1 MQIHCPMCHNE
12 KSFIVPVWVRATFR
26 FNDDDTMSLLHTRFL
41 EPVEE
46 KLIGGQV
53 KCAVCKSYAV
63 LNAYANQ
70 QALEQQTLEA
80 L

>member
-1 MQIHCPMCHNE
+1 MQIRCPKCDNE

-26 FNDDDTMSLLHTRFL
+26 FNDDDTISLLHTRFL

-63 LNAYANQ
+63 LEMENEQ

>member
-1 MQIHCPMCHNE
+1 MQIRCPQCQNE

-63 LNAYANQ
+63 LEMES
-70 QALEQQTLEA
+70 EQQTMEQQTMEA

>member
-1 MQIHCPMCHNE
+1 MQISCPNCQNE

-26 FNDDDTMSLLHTRFL
+26 FNDDDTISLLHTRFL

-63 LNAYANQ
+63 LETEP
-70 QALEQQTLEA
+70 EQQTMEQQTMEA

>member
-1 MQIHCPMCHNE
+1 MQIRCPHCNNE
-12 KSFIVPVWVRATFR
+12 KSFIVPVWIRATFR
-26 FNDDDTMSLLHTRFL
+26 FNDDDTISLLHTRFL
-41 EPVEE
+41 EPIEE

-53 KCAVCKSYAV
+53 KCALCKSYV
-63 LNAYANQ
+63 KIDIGGEH